1 MKSLLVWLVLHMKNK
16 FKYLVKYSLKK
27 KIDTKWFKIVNVLL
41 LVLIVFLVNMDYLIN
56 LFGGDFEEKEKIY
69 VVDHVDSFDTF
80 SSYFN
85 ALAAEMGSEEYEII
99 LDQDILNDEEKIKEE
114 VVVVLNPSNTEYL
127 SGEIVSYDTVSRT
140 TYEMI
145 VSTMNAVKSELV
157 LSTSGLTPEE
167 ITALSSPVEVT
178 ERVLNEESQN
188 NETKQNVGSIVTT
201 ILIVPFFILIVTMV
215 QMLGAEINDEKT
227 SRGMEIIIS
236 SVPAKIHFISK
247 VVAAISYVLIQG
259 ILLLIYSG
267 IAMLLRNVLASTTAS
282 TASSGMFSEVITML
296 SDAGIFSLLA
306 KGSIVLIILFLASF
320 IAYAITAAILAS
332 MTTNIE
338 DFQQLQT
345 PLMIIMLVGYYV
357 ALMAVMFDGSVFI
370 QILGFIP
377 LLSVMIAPTLYL
389 IGEMSLL
396 ALTVSTLLTVV
407 VTYFLYKYGLRIYKV
422 GILNYSSS
430 KLWRKMFKSLGN
442 KE

>member
-1 MKSLLVWLVLHMKNK
+1 MKNK
-16 FKYLVKYSLKK
+16 FKYLIKYSLKK
-27 KIDTKWFKIVNVLL
+27 KIDTKWFKIVNILL
-41 LVLIVFLVNMDYLIN
+41 LILIVFLVNMDYLIN
-56 LFGGDFEEKEKIY
+56 LFGGDFEATEKIY
-69 VVDHVDSFDTF
+69 VVDNVGSFDTF

-85 ALAAEMGSEEYEII
+85 ALATEMDMEEYEII
-99 LDQDILNDEEKIKEE
+99 LDNDILNNEEEIDEE
-114 VVVVLNPSNTEYL
+114 VVVVLNPSTTEYL
-127 SGEIVSYDTVSRT
+127 SGEIVSFDAISRT

-145 VSTMNAVKSELV
+145 VNTMNAVKSELV
-157 LSTSGLTPEE
+157 LTTSGLTPEE
-167 ITALSSPVEVT
+167 ITALSSPVEIT
-178 ERVLNEESQN
+178 ETVLNEEAKD

-201 ILIVPFFILIVTMV
+201 ILIVPFFILIITMV

-236 SVPAKIHFISK
+236 SVPAKMHFISK
-247 VVAAISYVLIQG
+247 VIAAISYVLIQG

-267 IAMLLRNVLASTTAS
+267 IAILLRNVLASTSATS
-282 TASSGMFSEVITML
+282 SSGMFSEVITML

-306 KGSIVLIILFLASF
+306 KGSIILIIMFIASF

-357 ALMAVMFDGSVFI
+357 ALMAVMFDGSIFI
-370 QILGFIP
+370 EIMAYIP

-396 ALTVSTLLTVV
+396 SLALSTLLTVV
-407 VTYFLYKYGLRIYKV
+407 VTYFLYKYGLRVYKV

-430 KLWRKMFKSLGN
+430 KLWRKMFKSLKN

>member
-1 MKSLLVWLVLHMKNK
+1 MKNK

-56 LFGGDFEEKEKIY
+56 LFGGDFEEKERIY
-69 VVDHVDSFDTF
+69 VVDNVGSFDTF

-85 ALAAEMGSEEYEII
+85 ALAIEMGSEEYEII
-99 LDQDILNDEEKIKEE
+99 LDQDILNEEEKIKEE
-114 VVVVLNPSNTEYL
+114 VIVVLNPSNTEYL

-140 TYEMI
+140 TYVMI

-267 IAMLLRNVLASTTAS
+267 IAMLLRNVLASTS
-282 TASSGMFSEVITML
+282 TLTTSSGMFSEIITML

-306 KGSIVLIILFLASF
+306 KGSIILIILFLASF

-396 ALTVSTLLTVV
+396 ALTISTLLTII
-407 VTYFLYKYGLRIYKV
+407 VTYLLYKYGLRIYKV

-430 KLWRKMFKSLGN
+430 KLWRKMFKSLKN

>member
-1 MKSLLVWLVLHMKNK
+1 MKNK

-41 LVLIVFLVNMDYLIN
+41 LILLVFLVNMDYFIN
-56 LFGGDFEEKEKIY
+56 LFGGDFEEKESIY
-69 VVDHVDSFDTF
+69 VVDHVGSFDTF
-80 SSYFN
+80 STYFN
-85 ALAAEMGSEEYEII
+85 ALASEMGSDEYEII
-99 LDQDILNDEEKIKEE
+99 LDQDILNKEEEIDDE
-114 VVVVLNPSNTEYL
+114 VVVVLNPSDTGYL
-127 SGEIVSYDTVSRT
+127 EGEIVSFNAVSRT

-145 VSTMNAVKSELV
+145 VNALNAVKSELV
-157 LSTSGLTPEE
+157 LSTSGLTQEQ
-167 ITALSSPVEVT
+167 ITSLSSPVEIT
-178 ERVLNEESQN
+178 EKVLNEEAQN
-188 NETKQNVGSIVTT
+188 NETKENVGAIVTT
-201 ILIVPFFILIVTMV
+201 VLIVPFFILIVTMV

-259 ILLLIYSG
+259 VLLLIYSG
-267 IAMLLRNVLASTTAS
+267 IAMLLRNILASSSAMSS
-282 TASSGMFSEVITML
+282 TGMFSEIITML

-306 KGSIVLIILFLASF
+306 KGSIVLIILFVVSF

-370 QILGFIP
+370 HILGFIP

-396 ALTVSTLLTVV
+396 SLTLSTLLTVV
-407 VTYFLYKYGLRIYKV
+407 VTYLLYKYGLRIYKV

-430 KLWRKMFKSLGN
+430 KLWRKMFKSLKN

>member
-1 MKSLLVWLVLHMKNK
+1 
-16 FKYLVKYSLKK
+16 
-27 KIDTKWFKIVNVLL
+27 
-41 LVLIVFLVNMDYLIN
+41 
-56 LFGGDFEEKEKIY
+56 
-69 VVDHVDSFDTF
+69 
-80 SSYFN
+80 
-85 ALAAEMGSEEYEII
+85 
-99 LDQDILNDEEKIKEE
+99 
-114 VVVVLNPSNTEYL
+114 
-127 SGEIVSYDTVSRT
+127 
-140 TYEMI
+140 
-145 VSTMNAVKSELV
+145 
-157 LSTSGLTPEE
+157 
-167 ITALSSPVEVT
+167 
-178 ERVLNEESQN
+178 
-188 NETKQNVGSIVTT
+188 
-201 ILIVPFFILIVTMV
+201 MV

-259 ILLLIYSG
+259 ILLLAYSG
-267 IAMLLRNVLASTTAS
+267 IAMLLRNVLASSTTV
-282 TASSGMFSEVITML
+282 TSSGMFSEVITML

-306 KGSIVLIILFLASF
+306 KGSIILIILFVASF

-370 QILGFIP
+370 HVLGYIP
-377 LLSVMIAPTLYL
+377 LLSVMVAPTLYL

-396 ALTVSTLLTVV
+396 SLALSTLLTVV

>member
-1 MKSLLVWLVLHMKNK
+1 MKNK

-41 LVLIVFLVNMDYLIN
+41 LILIVFLVNMDYLIN
-56 LFGGDFEEKEKIY
+56 LFGGDFEDKEKIY
-69 VVDHVDSFDTF
+69 VVDNVGSFNTF
-80 SSYFN
+80 SNYFN
-85 ALAAEMGSEEYEII
+85 ALASELDNGEYEII
-99 LDQDILNDEEKIKEE
+99 LDQDILQDESAIDDE

-127 SGEIVSYDTVSRT
+127 EGEIVSFDAVSRT

-145 VSTMNAVKSELV
+145 VNSMNAVKSELV
-157 LSTSGLTPEE
+157 LNTSGLTPEQ
-167 ITALSSPVEVT
+167 IASLTSPVEIT
-178 ERVLNEESQN
+178 ERVLNTDAQN
-188 NETKQNVGSIVTT
+188 NETKENVGAIVTT
-201 ILIVPFFILIVTMV
+201 VLIVPFFILIITMV

-236 SVPAKIHFISK
+236 SVPAKTHFISK
-247 VVAAISYVLIQG
+247 VIAALSYVLIQG
-259 ILLLIYSG
+259 VLLLAFCG
-267 IAMLLRNVLASTTAS
+267 IAMLLRSVLATSATSSTTVS
-282 TASSGMFSEVITML
+282 MFSEVITML
-296 SDAGIFSLLA
+296 KSAGIFSLLA
-306 KGSIVLIILFLASF
+306 KGSIVLIILFVVSF
-320 IAYAITAAILAS
+320 IAYAIAAAILAS

-345 PLMIIMLVGYYV
+345 PLMIIMMVGYYV
-357 ALMAVMFDGSVFI
+357 ALMAVMFDGSIFI
-370 QILGFIP
+370 EIMAYIP

-396 ALTVSTLLTVV
+396 SLALATLLTVV

-430 KLWRKMFKSLGN
+430 KLWHKMFKSLGN

>member
-1 MKSLLVWLVLHMKNK
+1 MKNK

-41 LVLIVFLVNMDYLIN
+41 LILIVFLVNMDYLIN
-56 LFGGDFEEKEKIY
+56 LFGGDFEDKEKIY
-69 VVDHVDSFDTF
+69 VVDNVGSFNTF
-80 SSYFN
+80 SNYFN
-85 ALAAEMGSEEYEII
+85 ALASELDNGEYEII
-99 LDQDILNDEEKIKEE
+99 LDQDILQDEKEIDDE

-127 SGEIVSYDTVSRT
+127 AGEIVSFDAVSRT

-145 VSTMNAVKSELV
+145 VNSMNAVKSELV
-157 LSTSGLTPEE
+157 LNTSGLTPEQ
-167 ITALSSPVEVT
+167 IASLTSPVEIT
-178 ERVLNEESQN
+178 ERVLNTDAQN
-188 NETKQNVGSIVTT
+188 NETKENVGAIVTT
-201 ILIVPFFILIVTMV
+201 VLIVPFFILIITMV

-236 SVPAKIHFISK
+236 SVPAKTHFISK
-247 VVAAISYVLIQG
+247 VIAALSYVLIQG
-259 ILLLIYSG
+259 VLLLAFCG
-267 IAMLLRNVLASTTAS
+267 IAMLLRSVLATSATSSTTVS
-282 TASSGMFSEVITML
+282 MFSEVITML
-296 SDAGIFSLLA
+296 KSAGIFSLLA
-306 KGSIVLIILFLASF
+306 KGSIVLIILFVVSF
-320 IAYAITAAILAS
+320 IAYAIAAAILAS

-345 PLMIIMLVGYYV
+345 PLMIIMMVGYYV
-357 ALMAVMFDGSVFI
+357 ALMAVMFDGSIFI
-370 QILGFIP
+370 EIMAYIP

-396 ALTVSTLLTVV
+396 SLALATLLTVV

-430 KLWRKMFKSLGN
+430 KLWHKMFKSLGN

>member
-1 MKSLLVWLVLHMKNK
+1 MKNK
-16 FKYLVKYSLKK
+16 FKYLVKYGLKK

-41 LVLIVFLVNMDYLIN
+41 LVLLVFLVNMDYFIN
-56 LFGGDFEEKEKIY
+56 LFGGDFEEKESIY
-69 VVDHVDSFDTF
+69 VVDHVGSFETF
-80 SSYFN
+80 STYFN
-85 ALAAEMGSEEYEII
+85 ALASEMGSEEYEII
-99 LDQDILNDEEKIKEE
+99 LDQDILNNEEEIDDE
-114 VVVVLNPSNTEYL
+114 VVVVLSPSNTGYL
-127 SGEIVSYDTVSRT
+127 EGEVVSFDAVSTT

-145 VSTMNAVKSELV
+145 VSTLNAVKSELV
-157 LSTSGLTPEE
+157 LSTSGLTQEE
-167 ITALSSPVEVT
+167 IASLSSPVEIT
-178 ERVLNEESQN
+178 ERVLNEEAQN
-188 NETKQNVGSIVTT
+188 NETKENVGAIVTT
-201 ILIVPFFILIVTMV
+201 VLIVPFFILIVTMV

-236 SVPAKIHFISK
+236 SVPAKIHFVSK

-267 IAMLLRNVLASTTAS
+267 IAMLLRNILAS
-282 TASSGMFSEVITML
+282 TASTTSIGMFSEIITML

-306 KGSIVLIILFLASF
+306 KGSIVLIILFIVSF

-370 QILGFIP
+370 HILSYIP

-396 ALTVSTLLTVV
+396 SLTLSTLLTVI

>member
-1 MKSLLVWLVLHMKNK
+1 MKNK

-41 LVLIVFLVNMDYLIN
+41 LILIVFLVNMDYLIN
-56 LFGGDFEEKEKIY
+56 LFGGDFEDKEKIY
-69 VVDHVDSFDTF
+69 VVDNVGSFNTF
-80 SSYFN
+80 SNYFN
-85 ALAAEMGSEEYEII
+85 ALASELDKGEYEII
-99 LDQDILNDEEKIKEE
+99 LDQEILQDEKEIVDE

-127 SGEIVSYDTVSRT
+127 AGEIVSFDTVSRT

-145 VSTMNAVKSELV
+145 VNSMNAVKSELV
-157 LSTSGLTPEE
+157 LNTSGLTPEQ
-167 ITALSSPVEVT
+167 IASLTSPVEIT
-178 ERVLNEESQN
+178 ERVLNTDAQN
-188 NETKQNVGSIVTT
+188 NETKENVGAIVTT
-201 ILIVPFFILIVTMV
+201 VLIVPFFILIITMV

-236 SVPAKIHFISK
+236 SVPAKTHFISK
-247 VVAAISYVLIQG
+247 VIAALSYVLIQG
-259 ILLLIYSG
+259 VLLLAFCG
-267 IAMLLRNVLASTTAS
+267 IAMLLRSVLATSATSSTTVS
-282 TASSGMFSEVITML
+282 MFSEVITML
-296 SDAGIFSLLA
+296 KSAGIFSLLA
-306 KGSIVLIILFLASF
+306 KGSIVLIILFVVSF
-320 IAYAITAAILAS
+320 IAYAIAAAILAS

-345 PLMIIMLVGYYV
+345 PLMIIMMVGYYV
-357 ALMAVMFDGSVFI
+357 ALMAVMFDGSIFI
-370 QILGFIP
+370 EIMAYIP

-396 ALTVSTLLTVV
+396 SLALATLLTVV

>member
-1 MKSLLVWLVLHMKNK
+1 MKNK

-41 LVLIVFLVNMDYLIN
+41 LVLLVFLVNMDYFIN
-56 LFGGDFEEKEKIY
+56 LFGGDFEEKESIY
-69 VVDHVDSFDTF
+69 VVDHVGSFETF
-80 SSYFN
+80 STYFN
-85 ALAAEMGSEEYEII
+85 ALASEMGSEEYEII
-99 LDQDILNDEEKIKEE
+99 LDQDILNNEEEIDDE
-114 VVVVLNPSNTEYL
+114 VVVVLSPSNTGYL
-127 SGEIVSYDTVSRT
+127 EGEVVSFDAVSTT

-145 VSTMNAVKSELV
+145 VSTLNAVKSELV
-157 LSTSGLTPEE
+157 LSTSGLTQEE
-167 ITALSSPVEVT
+167 IASLSSPVEIT
-178 ERVLNEESQN
+178 ERVLNEEAQN
-188 NETKQNVGSIVTT
+188 NETKENVGAIVTT
-201 ILIVPFFILIVTMV
+201 VLIVPFFILIVTMV

-236 SVPAKIHFISK
+236 SVPAKIHFVSK

-267 IAMLLRNVLASTTAS
+267 IAMLLRNILAS
-282 TASSGMFSEVITML
+282 TASTTSIGMFSEIITML

-306 KGSIVLIILFLASF
+306 KGSIVLIILFIVSF

-370 QILGFIP
+370 HILSYIP

-396 ALTVSTLLTVV
+396 SLTLSTLLTVI

>member
-1 MKSLLVWLVLHMKNK
+1 MKNK
-16 FKYLVKYSLKK
+16 FKYLIKYSLKK
-27 KIDTKWFKIVNVLL
+27 KIDTKWFKIVNILL
-41 LVLIVFLVNMDYLIN
+41 LILIVFLVNMDYLIN
-56 LFGGDFEEKEKIY
+56 LFGGDFEETEKIY
-69 VVDHVDSFDTF
+69 VVDNVGSFDTF

-85 ALAAEMGSEEYEII
+85 ALATEMDMEEYEII
-99 LDQDILNDEEKIKEE
+99 LDNDILNNEEEIDEE
-114 VVVVLNPSNTEYL
+114 VVVVLNPSTTEYL
-127 SGEIVSYDTVSRT
+127 SGEIVSFDAISRT

-145 VSTMNAVKSELV
+145 VNTMNAVKSELV
-157 LSTSGLTPEE
+157 LTTSGLTPEE
-167 ITALSSPVEVT
+167 ITALSSPVEIT
-178 ERVLNEESQN
+178 ETVLNEEAKD

-201 ILIVPFFILIVTMV
+201 ILIVPFFILIITMV

-236 SVPAKIHFISK
+236 SVPAKMHFVSK
-247 VVAAISYVLIQG
+247 VIAAISYVLIQG

-267 IAMLLRNVLASTTAS
+267 IAILLRNVLASTSATS
-282 TASSGMFSEVITML
+282 SSGMFSEVITML

-306 KGSIVLIILFLASF
+306 KGSIILIIMFIASF

-357 ALMAVMFDGSVFI
+357 ALMAVMFDGSIFI
-370 QILGFIP
+370 EIMAYIP

-396 ALTVSTLLTVV
+396 SLALSTLLTVV
-407 VTYFLYKYGLRIYKV
+407 VTYFLYKYGLRVYKV

-430 KLWRKMFKSLGN
+430 KLWRKMFKSLKN

>member
-1 MKSLLVWLVLHMKNK
+1 M
-16 FKYLVKYSLKK
+16 
-27 KIDTKWFKIVNVLL
+27 I
-41 LVLIVFLVNMDYLIN
+41 
-56 LFGGDFEEKEKIY
+56 
-69 VVDHVDSFDTF
+69 
-80 SSYFN
+80 
-85 ALAAEMGSEEYEII
+85 
-99 LDQDILNDEEKIKEE
+99 IKEE
-114 VVVVLNPSNTEYL
+114 R
-127 SGEIVSYDTVSRT
+127 GENYKMSETRT

-145 VSTMNAVKSELV
+145 VSSVNAVKSELV
-157 LSTSGLTPEE
+157 LSTSGLTPDE
-167 ITALSSPVEVT
+167 IAALSSPVEIT
-178 ERVLNEESQN
+178 ERVLNEEAQN
-188 NETKQNVGSIVTT
+188 NETKENVGAIVTT
-201 ILIVPFFILIVTMV
+201 VLIVPFFILIVTMV

-267 IAMLLRNVLASTTAS
+267 IAMLLRNVLASSTTVAS
-282 TASSGMFSEVITML
+282 GGMFTEVMTML

-306 KGSIVLIILFLASF
+306 KGSVILIILFIVSF

-370 QILGFIP
+370 HVLGYIP

-396 ALTVSTLLTVV
+396 SLALSTLLTVV

>member
-1 MKSLLVWLVLHMKNK
+1 MKNK

-41 LVLIVFLVNMDYLIN
+41 LVLLVFLVNMDYFIN
-56 LFGGDFEEKEKIY
+56 LFGGDFEEKESIY
-69 VVDHVDSFDTF
+69 VVDHVGSFETF
-80 SSYFN
+80 STYFN
-85 ALAAEMGSEEYEII
+85 ALASEMGSEEYEII
-99 LDQDILNDEEKIKEE
+99 LDQDILNNEEEIDDE
-114 VVVVLNPSNTEYL
+114 VVVVLSPSNTGYL
-127 SGEIVSYDTVSRT
+127 EGEVVSFDAVSTT

-145 VSTMNAVKSELV
+145 ASTLNAVKSELV
-157 LSTSGLTPEE
+157 LSTSGLTQEE
-167 ITALSSPVEVT
+167 IASLSSPVEIT
-178 ERVLNEESQN
+178 ERVLNEEAQN
-188 NETKQNVGSIVTT
+188 NETKENVGAIVTT
-201 ILIVPFFILIVTMV
+201 VLIVPFFILIVTMV

-236 SVPAKIHFISK
+236 SVPAKIHFVSK

-267 IAMLLRNVLASTTAS
+267 IAMLLRNILVSTAS
-282 TASSGMFSEVITML
+282 TASTGMFSEIITML

-306 KGSIVLIILFLASF
+306 KGSIVLIILFIVSF

-370 QILGFIP
+370 HILSYIP

-396 ALTVSTLLTVV
+396 SLTLSTLLTVI

>member
-1 MKSLLVWLVLHMKNK
+1 MKNK
-16 FKYLVKYSLKK
+16 FKYLIKYSLKK
-27 KIDTKWFKIVNVLL
+27 KIDTKWFKIVNILL
-41 LVLIVFLVNMDYLIN
+41 LILIVFLVNMDYLIN
-56 LFGGDFEEKEKIY
+56 LFGGDFEETEKIY
-69 VVDHVDSFDTF
+69 VVDNVGSFDTF

-85 ALAAEMGSEEYEII
+85 ALATEMDMEEYEII
-99 LDQDILNDEEKIKEE
+99 LDNDILNNEEEIDEE
-114 VVVVLNPSNTEYL
+114 VVVVLNPSTTEYL
-127 SGEIVSYDTVSRT
+127 SGEIVSFDAISRT

-145 VSTMNAVKSELV
+145 VNTMNAVKSELV
-157 LSTSGLTPEE
+157 LITSGLTPEE
-167 ITALSSPVEVT
+167 ITALSSPVEIT
-178 ERVLNEESQN
+178 ETVLNEEAKD

-201 ILIVPFFILIVTMV
+201 ILIVPFFILIITMV

-236 SVPAKIHFISK
+236 SVPAKMHFISK
-247 VVAAISYVLIQG
+247 VIAAISYVLIQG

-267 IAMLLRNVLASTTAS
+267 IAILLRNILANTSATS
-282 TASSGMFSEVITML
+282 SSGMFSEVITML

-306 KGSIVLIILFLASF
+306 KGSIILIIMFIASF

-357 ALMAVMFDGSVFI
+357 ALMAVMFDGSIFI
-370 QILGFIP
+370 EIMAYIP

-396 ALTVSTLLTVV
+396 SLALSTLLTVV
-407 VTYFLYKYGLRIYKV
+407 VTYFLYKYGLRVYKV

-430 KLWRKMFKSLGN
+430 KLWRKMFKSLKN

>member
-1 MKSLLVWLVLHMKNK
+1 MKNK
-16 FKYLVKYSLKK
+16 FKYLIKYSLKK

-56 LFGGDFEEKEKIY
+56 LFGGDFEEKESIY
-69 VVDHVDSFDTF
+69 VVDNIGSFDTF
-80 SSYFN
+80 STYFN
-85 ALAAEMGSEEYEII
+85 ALATEMDNGEYEII
-99 LDQDILNDEEKIKEE
+99 LDNNILDDKEAIDDE
-114 VVVVLNPSNTEYL
+114 VVVVLNPSNTEYS
-127 SGEIVSYDTVSRT
+127 SGEIVSFNAISRT

-145 VSTMNAVKSELV
+145 VNAVNAVKSELV
-157 LSTSGLTPEE
+157 LSTSGLTEEE
-167 ITALSSPVEVT
+167 ITALSSPVKIT
-178 ERVLNEESQN
+178 ETVLNEEAQS

-201 ILIVPFFILIVTMV
+201 ILIIPFFILIVTMV

-236 SVPAKIHFISK
+236 SVPAKTHFISK
-247 VVAAISYVLIQG
+247 VIAAISYVLIQG
-259 ILLLIYSG
+259 ILLLVYSG
-267 IAMLLRNVLASTTAS
+267 IAMLLRNILASTSAATAG
-282 TASSGMFSEVITML
+282 TGMFSEVITML

-306 KGSIVLIILFLASF
+306 KGSIVLIIMFIASF

-357 ALMAVMFDGSVFI
+357 ALMAVMFDGSIFI
-370 QILGFIP
+370 HILSFIP

-389 IGEMSLL
+389 IGEISLL
-396 ALTVSTLLTVV
+396 SFALSTLITVI

>member
-1 MKSLLVWLVLHMKNK
+1 MKNK
-16 FKYLVKYSLKK
+16 FKYLIKYSLKK
-27 KIDTKWFKIVNVLL
+27 KIDTKWFKIVNILL
-41 LVLIVFLVNMDYLIN
+41 LILIVFLVNMDYLIN
-56 LFGGDFEEKEKIY
+56 LFGGDFEETEKIY
-69 VVDHVDSFDTF
+69 VVDNVGSFDTF

-85 ALAAEMGSEEYEII
+85 ALATEMDMEEYEII
-99 LDQDILNDEEKIKEE
+99 LDNDILNNEEEIDEE
-114 VVVVLNPSNTEYL
+114 VVVVLNPSTTEYL
-127 SGEIVSYDTVSRT
+127 SGEIVSFDAISRT

-145 VSTMNAVKSELV
+145 VNTMNAVKSELV
-157 LSTSGLTPEE
+157 LITSGLTPEE
-167 ITALSSPVEVT
+167 ITALSSPVEIT
-178 ERVLNEESQN
+178 ETVLNEEAKD

-201 ILIVPFFILIVTMV
+201 ILIVPFFILIITMV

-236 SVPAKIHFISK
+236 SVPAKMHFISK
-247 VVAAISYVLIQG
+247 VIAAISYVLIQG

-267 IAMLLRNVLASTTAS
+267 IAILLRNVLASTSATS
-282 TASSGMFSEVITML
+282 SSGMFSEVITML

-306 KGSIVLIILFLASF
+306 KGSIILIIMFIASF

-357 ALMAVMFDGSVFI
+357 ALMAVMFDGSIFI
-370 QILGFIP
+370 EIMAYIP

-396 ALTVSTLLTVV
+396 SLALSTLLTVV
-407 VTYFLYKYGLRIYKV
+407 VTYFLYKYGLRVYKV

-430 KLWRKMFKSLGN
+430 KLWRKMFKSLKN

>member
-1 MKSLLVWLVLHMKNK
+1 MKNK

-56 LFGGDFEEKEKIY
+56 LFGGDFEEKENIY
-69 VVDHVDSFDTF
+69 VVDNVGSFTTF
-80 SSYFN
+80 STYFN
-85 ALAAEMGSEEYEII
+85 TLATQMETSEYEII
-99 LDQDILNDEEKIKEE
+99 LDNNILEDKDAIDDE
-114 VVVVLNPSNTEYL
+114 VVVVLNPSNTGYL
-127 SGEIVSYDTVSRT
+127 SGEIVSFDTISRT

-145 VSTMNAVKSELV
+145 VNTMNAVKSELV

-167 ITALSSPVEVT
+167 ITALSSPVEIT
-178 ERVLNEESQN
+178 ETVLNEDAQS

-201 ILIVPFFILIVTMV
+201 ILIIPFFILIVTMV

-236 SVPAKIHFISK
+236 SVPAKTHFLSK
-247 VVAAISYVLIQG
+247 VIAAISYVLIQG

-267 IAMLLRNVLASTTAS
+267 IAMLLRNILASTS
-282 TASSGMFSEVITML
+282 TASAGTGMFSEIIAML

-306 KGSIVLIILFLASF
+306 KGSIVLIILFIASF

-357 ALMAVMFDGSVFI
+357 ALMSVMFDGSIFI
-370 QILGFIP
+370 HILSFIP
-377 LLSVMIAPTLYL
+377 LLSVMVAPTLYL
-389 IGEMSLL
+389 IGEISLL
-396 ALTVSTLLTVV
+396 SLALSTLITVI

>member
-1 MKSLLVWLVLHMKNK
+1 MKNK

-41 LVLIVFLVNMDYLIN
+41 LVLLVFLVNMDYFIN
-56 LFGGDFEEKEKIY
+56 LFGGDFEEKDSIY
-69 VVDHVDSFDTF
+69 VVDHVGSFETF
-80 SSYFN
+80 STYFN
-85 ALAAEMGSEEYEII
+85 ALASEMGSEEYEII
-99 LDQDILNDEEKIKEE
+99 LDQDILNNEEEIDDE
-114 VVVVLNPSNTEYL
+114 VVVVLSPSNTGYL
-127 SGEIVSYDTVSRT
+127 EGEVVSFDAVSTT

-145 VSTMNAVKSELV
+145 VSTLNAVKSELV
-157 LSTSGLTPEE
+157 LSTSGLTQEE
-167 ITALSSPVEVT
+167 IASLSSPVEIT
-178 ERVLNEESQN
+178 ERVLNEEAQN
-188 NETKQNVGSIVTT
+188 NETKENVGAIVTT
-201 ILIVPFFILIVTMV
+201 VLIVPFFILIVTMV

-236 SVPAKIHFISK
+236 SVPAKIHFVSK

-267 IAMLLRNVLASTTAS
+267 IAMLLRNILAS
-282 TASSGMFSEVITML
+282 TASTTSIGMFSEIITML

-306 KGSIVLIILFLASF
+306 KGSIVLIILFIVSF

-370 QILGFIP
+370 HILSYIP

-396 ALTVSTLLTVV
+396 SLTLSTLLTVI

>member
-1 MKSLLVWLVLHMKNK
+1 MKNK

-41 LVLIVFLVNMDYLIN
+41 LILLVFLVNMDYFIN
-56 LFGGDFEEKEKIY
+56 LFGGDFEEKESIY
-69 VVDHVDSFDTF
+69 VVDHVGSFDTF
-80 SSYFN
+80 STYFN
-85 ALAAEMGSEEYEII
+85 ALASEMGSDEYEII
-99 LDQDILNDEEKIKEE
+99 LDQDILNKEEEIDDE
-114 VVVVLNPSNTEYL
+114 VVVVLNPSDTGYL
-127 SGEIVSYDTVSRT
+127 EGEIVSFNAVSRT

-145 VSTMNAVKSELV
+145 VNALNAVKSELV
-157 LSTSGLTPEE
+157 LSTSGLTQEQ
-167 ITALSSPVEVT
+167 ITSLSSPVEIT
-178 ERVLNEESQN
+178 EKVLNEEAQN
-188 NETKQNVGSIVTT
+188 NETKENVGAIVTT
-201 ILIVPFFILIVTMV
+201 VLIVPFFILIVTMV

-259 ILLLIYSG
+259 VLLLIYSG
-267 IAMLLRNVLASTTAS
+267 IAMLLRNILASSSAMSS
-282 TASSGMFSEVITML
+282 TGMFSEIITML

-306 KGSIVLIILFLASF
+306 KGSIVLIILFVVSLF
-320 IAYAITAAILAS
+320 AYAITAAILAS

-370 QILGFIP
+370 HILGFIP

-396 ALTVSTLLTVV
+396 SLTLSTLLTVV
-407 VTYFLYKYGLRIYKV
+407 VTYLLYKYGLRIYKV

-430 KLWRKMFKSLGN
+430 KLWRKMFKSLKN

>member
-1 MKSLLVWLVLHMKNK
+1 MKNK

-41 LVLIVFLVNMDYLIN
+41 LILIVFLVNMDYLIN
-56 LFGGDFEEKEKIY
+56 LFGGDFEDKEKIY
-69 VVDHVDSFDTF
+69 VVDNVGSFNTF
-80 SSYFN
+80 SNYFN
-85 ALAAEMGSEEYEII
+85 ALASELDNGEYEII
-99 LDQDILNDEEKIKEE
+99 LDQDILQDEKEIDDE

-127 SGEIVSYDTVSRT
+127 AGEIVSFDAVSRT

-145 VSTMNAVKSELV
+145 VNSMNAVKSELV
-157 LSTSGLTPEE
+157 LNTSGLTPEQ
-167 ITALSSPVEVT
+167 IASLTSPVEIT
-178 ERVLNEESQN
+178 ERVLNTDAQN
-188 NETKQNVGSIVTT
+188 NETKENVGAIVTT
-201 ILIVPFFILIVTMV
+201 VLIVPFFILIITMV

-236 SVPAKIHFISK
+236 SVPAKTHFISK
-247 VVAAISYVLIQG
+247 VIAALSYVLIQG
-259 ILLLIYSG
+259 VLLLVFCG
-267 IAMLLRNVLASTTAS
+267 IAMLLRSVLATSATSSTTVS
-282 TASSGMFSEVITML
+282 MFSEVITML
-296 SDAGIFSLLA
+296 KSAGIFSLLA
-306 KGSIVLIILFLASF
+306 KGSIVLIILFVVSF
-320 IAYAITAAILAS
+320 IAYAIAAAILAS

-345 PLMIIMLVGYYV
+345 PLMIIMMVGYYV
-357 ALMAVMFDGSVFI
+357 ALMAVMFDGSIFI
-370 QILGFIP
+370 EIMAYIP

-396 ALTVSTLLTVV
+396 SLALSTLLTEV

>member
-1 MKSLLVWLVLHMKNK
+1 MKNK

-41 LVLIVFLVNMDYLIN
+41 LILIVFLVNMDYLIN
-56 LFGGDFEEKEKIY
+56 LFGGDFEDKEKIY
-69 VVDHVDSFDTF
+69 VVDNVGSFNTF
-80 SSYFN
+80 SNYFN
-85 ALAAEMGSEEYEII
+85 ALASELDNGEYEII
-99 LDQDILNDEEKIKEE
+99 LDQDILQDEKEIDDE

-127 SGEIVSYDTVSRT
+127 AGEIVSFDAVSRT

-145 VSTMNAVKSELV
+145 VNSMNAVKSELV
-157 LSTSGLTPEE
+157 LNTSGLTPEQ
-167 ITALSSPVEVT
+167 IASLTSPVEIT
-178 ERVLNEESQN
+178 ERVLNTDAQN
-188 NETKQNVGSIVTT
+188 NETKENVGAIVTT
-201 ILIVPFFILIVTMV
+201 VLIVPFFILIITMV

-236 SVPAKIHFISK
+236 SVPAKTHFISK
-247 VVAAISYVLIQG
+247 VIAALSYVLIQG
-259 ILLLIYSG
+259 VLLLVFCG
-267 IAMLLRNVLASTTAS
+267 IAMLLRSVLATSATSSTTVS
-282 TASSGMFSEVITML
+282 MFSEVITML
-296 SDAGIFSLLA
+296 KSAGIFSLLA
-306 KGSIVLIILFLASF
+306 KGSIVLIILFVVSF
-320 IAYAITAAILAS
+320 IAYAIAAAILAS

-345 PLMIIMLVGYYV
+345 PLMIIMMVGYYV
-357 ALMAVMFDGSVFI
+357 ALMAVMFDGSIFI
-370 QILGFIP
+370 EIMAYIP

-389 IGEMSLL
+389 IGEMSLISL
-396 ALTVSTLLTVV
+396 VLSTLLTVV